1 MTTVEKDGYIFSVD
15 IERTQAY
22 YRTHS
27 LCDCACC
34 RNFYALAKISFPELD
49 TFLSQFGVDI
59 ARPDEIGCVEE
70 ENQIDYTF
78 VAYTVCGKLESMGE
92 YEIDVYDG
100 PVPASIVVTNGFSSP
115 NEQTGDYFTLTVM
128 QLKLPFVL
136 DEPFPE
142 PIPIPKRSRLFSK
155 LFKT

>member
-1 MTTVEKDGYIFSVD
+1 MTTIEKDGYIFSVD
-15 IERTQAY
+15 IERTQEY

-27 LCDCACC
+27 LCDCVSC
-34 RNFYALAKISFPELD
+34 RNFYAQAKISYPEMD
-49 TFLSQFGVDI
+49 AFLSRFDVDI
-59 ARPDEIGCVEE
+59 ARPDEIGSVEE

-78 VAYTVCGKLESMGE
+78 VAYTVCGKIESMGE